1 MSGHRLGF
9 VLLCICAVTTYA
21 VCGCD
26 IAWTPFKKAS
36 CTNAALNERG
46 VELTSHTRRPTLLLC
61 SIRWP
66 GNNEVDPHY
75 NASLWVMLW
84 KLLDHRGLVWWRGEN
99 LMKWQCTWPAESN
112 VKFVFGNKL
121 EWGVLPQDVG
131 RGHVLFCALLTATG
145 DLYQARMT
153 VRPQRDQKNNRLFL
167 NVSLLFTQAGLVKHT
182 GCFSE
187 RPHSAPFHF
196 HTFTPQR
203 ANVSPAWLTELF
215 LLTSRVLT
223 ALLQVTSTK
232 VTRGICRRDFYALWW
247 YF

>member
-1 MSGHRLGF
+1 MSGQRLGF

-36 CTNAALNERG
+36 CTNAALNERS
-46 VELTSHTRRPTLLLC
+46 VELTSHTRRPTLLFC

-75 NASLWVMLW
+75 NASLWVTLW
-84 KLLDHRGLVWWRGEN
+84 KLLDHRGLVWRRGEN

-131 RGHVLFCALLTATG
+131 PGHVLFCALLTATG
-145 DLYQARMT
+145 DLYQTRMT
-153 VRPQRDQKNNRLFL
+153 VRPQHDQKNNRLFL
-167 NVSLLFTQAGLVKHT
+167 NVHFYLLRRYIGQAYVLLLRKASL
-182 GCFSE
+182 C
-187 RPHSAPFHF
+187 PHSLPHIYTSEGQRFPCVAHWAFPPDQPGVNCLAPSHF
-196 HTFTPQR
+196 HK
-203 ANVSPAWLTELF
+203 NYY
-215 LLTSRVLT
+215 
-223 ALLQVTSTK
+223 
-232 VTRGICRRDFYALWW
+232 GNM
-247 YF
+247 